1 MKLRLICVGKLSEP
15 FLREGSD
22 EYSNRLK
29 RYLPFSCLELKEEKA
44 GGKKADA
51 RVIRELEGDKI
62 LAKISP
68 DAFVIVLDERGT
80 GLTSEDLAD
89 LLGRHMVQGTLEIA
103 AVIGGA
109 YGLSDKVKQRGNLIL
124 SLSAMTF
131 THQMAR
137 LFLLEQL
144 YRAFT
149 IIRNEPYHNR

>member
-15 FLREGSD
+15 FLREGTN

-51 RVIRELEGDKI
+51 RVIRDLEGEKI
-62 LAKISP
+62 LAKISS
-68 DAFVIVLDERGT
+68 DAFVIVLDEQGT
-80 GLTSEDLAD
+80 GLTSERLAD
-89 LLGRHMVQGTLEIA
+89 LLDRHMVQGTSELV

-109 YGLSDKVKQRGNLIL
+109 YGLSDKVRQRGNLIL

-137 LFLLEQL
+137 LFFLEQL
-144 YRAFT
+144 YRGFT

>member
-1 MKLRLICVGKLSEP
+1 VKLKLICVGKLSEP
-15 FLREGSD
+15 FLREGAD

-29 RYLPFSCLELKEEKA
+29 RYLPFSCLELKEEKV

-51 RVIRELEGDKI
+51 RVIRGLEGEKI

-68 DAFVIVLDERGT
+68 DAFVVVLDERGT
-80 GLTSEDLAD
+80 GLTSEDLAE
-89 LLGRHMVQGTLEIA
+89 LLGRHMVQGTTEVV

-109 YGLSDKVKQRGNLIL
+109 YGLSDKVRQRGNMIL

-144 YRAFT
+144 YRGFT
-149 IIRNEPYHNR
+149 IMRNEPYHNR